1 MAAINLSAVRKVKKL
16 LILIPLIPIITI
28 SLSGCSLEA
37 SADTPK
43 ANAGTLDL
51 TGWDFST
58 YQTIQLDGQWEFY
71 WGRFLSYND
80 FQDVKPDLYANVP
93 ETWNNY
99 SIDGKNLPDQG
110 YATYRLHIKTDLP
123 VNTSLGLRPYCFSSA
138 YEIFINEKLVASN
151 GQAAA
156 EASEEIGEY
165 KPQAAFFNTPAK
177 EFDIIIHVSNFHYAR
192 GGFWYSM
199 PMGSAE
205 QILALHDLTMGKE
218 IFLVGALIIIS
229 LFYLATYILQRE
241 FRYSLFF
248 SCLCLSIAVQLD
260 MVGQYLLPGI
270 IPGMALNNVIS
281 IWYASADWVV
291 FFFLLYVHELFKSKF
306 STAVVRIFP
315 FMVLPFQIVYLFTA
329 SGFFTRFA
337 DITNLIQI
345 SGIFCAVIIVAIG
358 IRKGSKDGW
367 LNILSMLIVLVTYIH
382 DILFWTNKISS
393 SFGEI
398 IYIGLF
404 LLIFLQMIIQAKR
417 IRLFYEQKTAAE
429 LSFLQAQ
436 IKPHFLYNALNTF
449 VSISRYDAEQS
460 RSLLINFSNYLR
472 RSFDFKDLS
481 QFVPLGNEIEF
492 VRAYVDIEKA
502 QFEERLEVNFEVCD
516 DTEVKVPILMI
527 QPLVENAVIHGV
539 LPKTEGGRIDV
550 SIKREG
556 KMLTF
561 TVRDNGV
568 GMEPEKLRS
577 SLKRNFG
584 SGVGLSN
591 IDSRLKKLYGKG
603 LQIKSSPGMGTEVT
617 WCILISKWKGV

>member
-1 MAAINLSAVRKVKKL
+1 MAANYLSEVRNRKRV
-16 LILIPLIPIITI
+16 LILISFVAIITI

-37 SADTPK
+37 SKDTPE
-43 ANAGTLDL
+43 ANAGILDL
-51 TGWDFST
+51 TECDFSRH
-58 YQTIQLDGQWEFY
+58 QTLQLGGQWEFY
-71 WGRFLSYND
+71 WGRFLSYSD
-80 FQDVKPDLYANVP
+80 FQGTKPDLYANVP
-93 ETWNNY
+93 ETWNSY
-99 SIDGKNLPDQG
+99 SIDGKNLPGQG
-110 YATYRLHIKTDLP
+110 YASYRLHIKTDLP

-138 YEIFINEKLVASN
+138 YEIFINDKLVASN
-151 GQAAA
+151 GEVAA
-156 EASEEIGEY
+156 EASEEVGKY
-165 KPQAAFFNTPAK
+165 KPQAVFFNTPAK
-177 EFDIIIHVSNFHYAR
+177 EFDIIIHVSNFQYAR
-192 GGFWYSM
+192 GGFWYGM
-199 PMGSAE
+199 PIGSADA
-205 QILALHDLTMGKE
+205 ILSLHDFIMGKE
-218 IFLVGALIIIS
+218 IFLVGALILIS
-229 LFYLATYILQRE
+229 LFYLASYILQRE

-260 MVGQYLLPGI
+260 MVGQYLLPRI
-270 IPGMALNNVIS
+270 IPGMALNTVIS

-291 FFFLLYVHELFKSKF
+291 FFFLLYVHELFRSKF
-306 STAVVRIFP
+306 STAVIRIVP
-315 FMVLPFQIVYLFTA
+315 FMVLPFQIMYLFMA
-329 SGFFTRFA
+329 PGFFTRFA
-337 DITNLIQI
+337 DITNLIQV
-345 SGIFCAVIIVAIG
+345 SGIFCAIIIVAIG
-358 IRKGSKDGW
+358 IRNGNKDGW

-382 DILFWTNKISS
+382 DMLFWTNKTSS
-393 SFGEI
+393 SFVD
-398 IYIGLF
+398 IGLF
-404 LLIFLQMIIQAKR
+404 FFIFLQMIVQAKR

-449 VSISRYDAEQS
+449 ISISHYDVAQS

-492 VRAYVDIEKA
+492 VRAYIDIEKA

-550 SIKREG
+550 SIKRDG

-561 TVRDNGV
+561 TVKDNGV

-577 SLKRNFG
+577 ALKRNFG

-603 LQIKSSPGMGTEVT
+603 LQIKSSPGMGTEIT